1 MRAYPIGLM
10 LAATCLAAP
19 AMAKDAPT
27 DQGSSFALGEIVVTG
42 TAPAAPDITGQT
54 LSASAISLFNRVS
67 LDDAV
72 GLMPGVSAGSSGGTR
87 NERLVFVRG
96 FNRFE
101 VPLTIDGIRVYL
113 PADNR
118 LDFGRFLTND
128 IAQVQVAKGYVS
140 VLNGPD
146 GMGGAINLVTSK
158 PTKALEAQVSG
169 TLNLGR
175 QGEYAGYST
184 SALIGTRHDK
194 WYAQASIGRAYTDH
208 WDLAGGFRPTANQGA
223 GRRGL
228 SQTGDWRVNV
238 KAGFTPNATDEYV
251 ISYTKQE
258 GQKLA
263 PLHVTDPLSAQRFWT
278 WPAWNT
284 ESLYLLTTTQLDAIS
299 TLKTRFYYNTFYNM
313 LRSFDTAA
321 ENTQTLG
328 RSFNSPY
335 WDDALGGSL
344 ELTLRPSARERVTI
358 GAQMRSDRHKEAQT
372 SFPSG
377 STEPM
382 QTDLENTYSLSIEHA
397 YHFTPAISLTL
408 GGGYDWRDLKRAEEY
423 GAPLGTSGASV
434 LYNYPKANSSTW
446 SAQGQLNW
454 AVNDNSALH
463 LSVSS
468 RARFPTIFERF
479 SQRFGTSIPNPGLQP
494 ERARQ
499 IELGGSTRLGVLHLE
514 GALFH
519 AHITN
524 AIVSESVLGYACTAS
539 TTPGPCARTVMTQSL
554 NVSRGNIYGAEGSF
568 SAQLAPSFTL
578 GGNYTYTHRRLVDPG
593 NAAFRPTDV
602 PTHKAFVYADWTVLP
617 RLHLVPSA
625 DIASSRWTVTD
636 VAPITYYR
644 TGAYVNGALKAEYQL
659 RRDANGRGTS
669 ISASVRNLFDQ
680 NYQLVDGYPE
690 AGRSYQ
696 LSLKASY

>member
-1 MRAYPIGLM
+1 MRAFYAGPL
-10 LAATCLAAP
+10 LAATCLASP
-19 AMAKDAPT
+19 AMAQDAP
-27 DQGSSFALGEIVVTG
+27 QSASFGLGEIVVTG
-42 TAPAAPDITGQT
+42 TQPSAPDITGQT
-54 LSASAISLFNRVS
+54 LSANAISLFNRVS

-72 GLMPGVSAGSSGGTR
+72 GLMPGVSAGNSGGTR

-175 QGEYAGYST
+175 DGEYAGYST
-184 SALIGTRHDK
+184 SALIGTKHDK

-251 ISYTKQE
+251 ISYTRQE

-263 PLHVTDPLSAQRFWT
+263 PLHVTDPVSGQRFWT

-284 ESLYLLTTTQLDAIS
+284 ESLYLLTTTQLDPIS

-344 ELTLRPSARERVTI
+344 ELTLRPSTRERITI

-372 SFPSG
+372 SFPANT
-377 STEPM
+377 TEPV

-397 YHFTPAISLTL
+397 YNFTPAISLTL

-454 AVNDNSALH
+454 AVNANSALH

-499 IELGGSTRLGVLHLE
+499 IELGGSTQVGVLQLE

-554 NVSRGNIYGAEGSF
+554 NVSRGNTYGAEGSF
-568 SAQLAPSFTL
+568 TAQLARTFTL
-578 GGNYTYTHRRLVDPG
+578 GGNYTWTHRTLVDPG

-636 VAPITYYR
+636 VAPIVYYR
-644 TGAYVNGALKAEYQL
+644 TGAYVNGAIKAEYEL
-659 RRDANGRGTS
+659 RHGTS